1 MWLKLILAGT
11 KNEIIKKIGIQ
22 KKPTVI
28 NYSVT
33 NRCNCKCKMCNVW
46 DDKYHSQKELSPK
59 EIGDILSSEF
69 YSTVNHIGLS
79 GGEPF
84 IREDIIDIVDSITK
98 NTKNLK
104 SLSFISNGTLE
115 KRIISSLP
123 HIINICKERN
133 VLFAISFSLDAIGD
147 LHDEIRGH
155 KGAFLK
161 LEKLLDKLDDLKID
175 YNFSTTIVKH
185 NIDDLFNVLN
195 YSKSRGKKV
204 YFRLASKIDRL
215 YNSELVGNFSFSIE
229 EKYKVAKFFESIM
242 VNYETIPTR
251 KMLYFSLMKKLTTKS
266 NYKSKSGC
274 LWQNQGI
281 SFDPSGNFHYCF
293 VKSPA
298 LGNVLSRE
306 SKAIYKENKSIL
318 RNIVKNECDECHH
331 DYGGIDSPTLIYDYL
346 MYSMEKIFRYK
357 ILNKFVMLSSTIL
370 TPLLKNIKPKVRFQ
384 DSAYITG
391 WYGTET
397 LGDKAI
403 LAGIIS
409 VLKGINPNTHFTIS
423 SYVPYH
429 TEETML
435 SISANSYDV
444 IGKKLKDKVKK
455 IKRSQVVIFG
465 GGPLMDIEDVND
477 VLFEFI
483 LAKILRTKTVVF
495 GAGIGPIKDL
505 QIKKIVKRI
514 FQLSD
519 IIVLRDEKGSL
530 KYRELIDG
538 LNYKVIIDPSVV
550 YLRQKLDSQTSEDY
564 VLMCIRDWPEVYCGK
579 DNDYSLVK
587 KSFEDSIVNIIN
599 RLIKNGEKILLFPM
613 HTYHV
618 GDDDRYFFNRISKL
632 VQSDQ
637 LIIYNKD
644 YNLNEG
650 IDVFNS
656 AKAIV
661 GMRFHSVVFGN
672 ALGKPTIALDYDTNK
687 GKIFGFVS
695 IIEKEES
702 YFNINEIDEL
712 KLVDVFYNL
721 VEKHIESY
729 NKTAKILDEKVIE
742 LDSYIRNNI

>member
-11 KNEIIKKIGIQ
+11 KNEIIKKMRVQ

-46 DDKYHSQKELSPK
+46 GDKYHSHKELSPK
-59 EIGDILSSEF
+59 EIGDILSNEF
-69 YSTVNHIGLS
+69 YNSINHIGLS

-84 IREDIIDIVDSITK
+84 IREDIVEIVDSITK
-98 NTKNLK
+98 NTKNLN

-115 KRIISSLP
+115 ERIISSLP
-123 HIINICKERN
+123 NIINICKERN
-133 VLFAISFSLDAIGD
+133 ISFAISFSLDAIGD

-155 KGAFLK
+155 KGAFIK
-161 LEKLLDKLDDLKID
+161 LTKLLDKLDDLKID
-175 YNFSTTIVKH
+175 YTFSTTIVKQ

-215 YNSELVGNFSFSIE
+215 YNSELVENFNFSIE
-229 EKYKVAKFFESIM
+229 EKYKIAKFLEGVM

-251 KMLYFSLMKKLTTKS
+251 KMLYFSLMKKLTSK
-266 NYKSKSGC
+266 YKRKSGC

-281 SFDPSGNFHYCF
+281 SFDPEGNFHYCF
-293 VKSPA
+293 VKSPT
-298 LGNVLSRE
+298 LGNALTMD
-306 SKAIYKENKSIL
+306 SKALYKGNKSIL
-318 RNIVKNECDECHH
+318 HNIVKNECDECHH
-331 DYGGIDSPTLIYDYL
+331 DYGGIDSPGLIYDYL
-346 MYSMEKIFRYK
+346 MYSMGRIFRYK
-357 ILNKFVMLSSTIL
+357 IFNRFVNASSAIL
-370 TPLLKNIKPKVRFQ
+370 TPVLKHLKPKARFQ
-384 DSAYITG
+384 DNAYITG

-403 LAGIIS
+403 LAGIIN
-409 VLKGINPNTHFTIS
+409 VLKEINPNTHFTIS

-435 SISANSYDV
+435 SISTKSYDV
-444 IGKKLKDKVKK
+444 IGKKFKEKVKK
-455 IKRSQVVIFG
+455 MKKSQVVIFG

-483 LAKILRTKTVVF
+483 LAKILRKKTVVF

-505 QIKKIVKRI
+505 RLKTIIKRI

-519 IIVLRDEKGSL
+519 VIVLRDEKGSL
-530 KYRELIDG
+530 KYNELIDG
-538 LNYKVIIDPSVV
+538 LDYKIIIDPSVV
-550 YLRQKLDSQTSEDY
+550 YLRQKLDSQTSDEY
-564 VLMCIRDWPEVYCGK
+564 VLMCIRDWPEVYCDK
-579 DNDYSLVK
+579 DNDYELIK
-587 KSFEDSIVNIIN
+587 RSFEESLVNIIN

-613 HTYHV
+613 HTYHI
-618 GDDDRYFFNRISKL
+618 GDDDRYFFNHIANL

-637 LIIYNKD
+637 LMIYNKD

-650 IDVFNS
+650 IGVFNS
-656 AKAIV
+656 AKAVI

-672 ALGKPTIALDYDTNK
+672 SLEKPTLALDYDTNK

-695 IIEKEES
+695 IIEKEDS
-702 YFNINEIDEL
+702 YFNIKEIEES
-712 KLVDVFYNL
+712 KLVDVFYSL
-721 VEKHIESY
+721 IENYKDSN
-729 NKTAKILDEKVIE
+729 NKTSKILDEKVME
-742 LDSYIRNNI
+742 LNDYIRNNI